1 MQDLVEE
8 QRRKLGFC
16 FGGEVVG
23 EGRGGGG
30 VQIPEPICCQH
41 KHTKIGK

>member
-8 QRRKLGFC
+8 QKKENLGFC

-23 EGRGGGG
+23 GGGGGGG
-30 VQIPEPICCQH
+30 VQIPETIILLP
-41 KHTKIGK
+41 T